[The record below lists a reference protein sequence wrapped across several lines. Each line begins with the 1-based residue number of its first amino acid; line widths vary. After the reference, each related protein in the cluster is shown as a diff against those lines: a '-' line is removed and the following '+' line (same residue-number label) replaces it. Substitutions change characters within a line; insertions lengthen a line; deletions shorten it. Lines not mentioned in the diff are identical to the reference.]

1 MTPEELRARLLGSF
15 RWYSEHESR
24 GLADRTGWLRDPEL
38 LGELG
43 GALAGLFDESPTVV
57 VGPHA
62 SGYPLGVL
70 VAVHHGVGFVGVEKE
85 RRELGDS
92 DRWITATTPPDYRDR
107 TMTMGF
113 RRSLVSSTD
122 RVLVVD
128 DWADTGG
135 QLSAVRS
142 LVEQAGAHYIG
153 AAVIADALRSH
164 ATRRALSLRG
174 LVDLRRLRSEG

>member
-1 MTPEELRARLLGSF
+1 MDSEALRGRVLSSF
-15 RWYSEHESR
+15 RWYSENDSD

-38 LGELG
+38 LAELG
-43 GALAGLFDESPTVV
+43 AALASQFDESPTVV

-70 VAVHHGVGFVGVEKE
+70 VALHHGVGFVGAEKE

-92 DRWITATTPPDYRDR
+92 DRWIRADTPPDYRDR

-113 RRSLVSSTD
+113 RRSLLSSTD

-128 DWADTGG
+128 DWVDTGG

-142 LVEQAGAHYIG
+142 LVERTGAHYIG
-153 AAVIADALRSH
+153 AVVIADGLKSH
-164 ATRRALSLRG
+164 ATRRTLNVRG
-174 LVDLRRLRSEG
+174 LVNLRTLRSDR